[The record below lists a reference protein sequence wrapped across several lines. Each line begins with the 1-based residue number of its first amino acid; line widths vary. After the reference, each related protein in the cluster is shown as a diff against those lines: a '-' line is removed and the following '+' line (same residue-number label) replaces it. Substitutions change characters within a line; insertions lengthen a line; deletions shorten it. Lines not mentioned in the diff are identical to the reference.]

1 MEIPRH
7 WRMKKIRLGNSEE
20 WRKIVSR
27 YRDERLN
34 PHLSLALL
42 ASDLPMSALV
52 EIHDRGKEV
61 GTQEIIYERKND
73 P

>member
-1 MEIPRH
+1 M
-7 WRMKKIRLGNSEE
+7 RLGNPEE
-20 WRKIVSR
+20 WRKIVDR

-52 EIHDRGKEV
+52 EIHDRAKEV
-61 GTQEIIYERKND
+61 ETQEIIYEKKD
-73 P
+73 L